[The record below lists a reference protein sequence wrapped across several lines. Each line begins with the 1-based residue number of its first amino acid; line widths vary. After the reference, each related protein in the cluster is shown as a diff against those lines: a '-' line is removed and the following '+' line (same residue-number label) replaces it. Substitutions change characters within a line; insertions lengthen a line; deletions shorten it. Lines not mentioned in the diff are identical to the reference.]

1 MTEVVVVLSPAM
13 VVVAANVV
21 GVVAVVEAVVVGGVV
36 NVVVGAVVVV
46 TGSSARTS
54 KVVSEQVKPLNAT
67 SWHPWISYVPG
78 SAESGMV
85 VRIEKLPVTRPSG
98 TAVPRSSQPG

>member
-1 MTEVVVVLSPAM
+1 MTRVVVVPSPAVVVMGASDVVLSPAM
-13 VVVAANVV
+13 VVVGV

-54 KVVSEQVKPLNAT
+54 KVAWEQVRPLSAT
-67 SWHPWISYVPG
+67 SWHPWISCVPG
-78 SAESGMV
+78 SADSGMV
-85 VRIEKLPVTRPSG
+85 V
-98 TAVPRSSQPG
+98 